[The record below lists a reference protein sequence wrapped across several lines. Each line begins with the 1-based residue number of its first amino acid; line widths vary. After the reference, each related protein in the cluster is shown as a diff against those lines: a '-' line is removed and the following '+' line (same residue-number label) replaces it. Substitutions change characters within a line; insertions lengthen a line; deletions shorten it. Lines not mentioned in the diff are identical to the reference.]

1 MYWEACI
8 RVIVFLC
15 LKIAFT
21 HVVFYD
27 ALGSSTQFFLFVF
40 VLLSV

>member
-8 RVIVFLC
+8 CVIVFLVF
-15 LKIAFT
+15 KIAFT

-27 ALGSSTQFFLFVF
+27 VLDSSTQFFLFVF